1 MAVAILAVVMVCS
14 CIFAAFADGFGGNT
28 ANALSITQEE
38 ASQSYVDSLR
48 YGYNVTAGKSIYEI
62 DAFQDAAPI
71 LKPFSEGLYK
81 YVNKREVNTKSDA
94 GNYEANNA
102 LSIAKQYSRTLS
114 GGIEANVRVVQAD
127 LNATFDL
134 SNRFAKTYDEYYA
147 VYYQEI
153 TRNTYVIM
161 ESVDLRDYLTDE
173 FKSDMA
179 KIKTETDASN
189 FIQRYGTHLFTGLK
203 WGGMLQVSNYQQTQS
218 RTERISTDIA
228 LSAKIGN
235 TIAANGSFSFA
246 ENVEAQEN
254 SSNKTSRYRCTLYG
268 GKAVTSAT
276 VDQVF
281 KYNSGEL
288 SGKGNYVYKEW
299 VDSINE
305 NQNLAI
311 IGRPD
316 NARYVPVWDLLP
328 DGTEYLAAK
337 RCLRNAYTT
346 LCGDQYDEFLKK
358 YPTTSR
364 EIGES
369 GVETGVG
376 TIDGYTMTYAGNTSY
391 NQLSKSATECSVY
404 RGSTI
409 SMNCTTDT
417 IPAGMKNWKV
427 EGNPDWVE
435 VVDSVSGIFRI
446 KGNAIAGRTFNLQLY
461 SGDTLAKDLGE
472 IFVVKSASF
481 SGGEGTEESPYILS
495 TKEDLLTLSAD
506 SSLWEKS
513 YRLSTDIDLE
523 NTSWSPLGVSDNL
536 FGGTFDGNHCTI
548 SNVKINSPRDKAVGL
563 FGYIDK
569 NATIK
574 DLFVNNVTIGYEDKQ
589 MLESDVS
596 YAGGL
601 VGNSK
606 GTLENCLVDNLCINA
621 RCVISNSQNN
631 LSVGGLVGTA
641 SGTIKQCGV
650 RNCAIISGYLMDELV
665 GDPNADANKVKD
677 SINEFGKNPKTAIVY
692 VGGFIGEA
700 SDCKISNCYVNSV
713 AKLSSQAATYTTTVS
728 VGGLCGYVGTS
739 TKVDTSVVGEI
750 TKFLSSVVSNNSR
763 KCKSSFVGDKTN
775 TLEKDAVPT
784 FSKCYAQ
791 KVDGIESGVDS
802 GCTVLGE
809 ITWSAVV
816 NENGLSKTIWCAEK
830 GTQFPILIK
839 QEIGTEAL
847 SYDVSKAKTEFYYG
861 ESFDIAGVSV
871 SGTYRSSGEE
881 IQLDV
886 FSYDSSAYN
895 PMQEGTYKIKIYAM
909 GKETAYEVVV
919 RKIKVVNIKVEA
931 IDPSKT
937 YYVDETIDVNDYKVS
952 YVLEDGSLLDPTA
965 EKLSYVQY
973 PTGKIVADNT
983 RYTYAL
989 GDNEIIFNCGSM
1001 SASTIVEGIEKVV
1014 SSIRIGKN
1022 PKKMSYI
1029 AGETFNREEMEVIAN
1044 YTDGTSEIVD
1054 DKELEIIGERIS
1066 EGENEVIISYG
1077 AYKTAAVVVQ
1087 GEPAP
1092 SETYIVKFVDYD
1104 GSLISEK
1111 TYTSGSSVN
1120 VPSNPTRSSDNT
1132 YKYTFSGWSPNVAT
1146 TCTANATYTAQ
1157 YTQTYMEYT
1166 IVFVGEDGREI
1177 ARNTYHYGDTV
1188 TAPEL
1193 PDKTIGGVKYVGS
1206 WDSDFVAIC
1215 NGNKTYT
1222 AKYTKSGSDVGDGE
1236 YAIVFKYDDGT
1247 IIETQ
1252 HHNFGEDVVAP
1263 INVTKAS
1270 DNVYSYKFVG
1280 WDKTVKNVCIANA
1293 EYIAV
1298 FEKIYIEYTIKFVDS
1313 DGTIISSNTYHYGDT
1328 VTAPKLPDK
1337 TIDGVKYVGSWGSDF
1352 VAICNGNK
1360 TYTAQYT
1367 KNGSDSG
1374 SGEYTV
1380 VFKYDDGTIIE
1391 SQHHDFGDDVVAPT
1405 NVTKESDKVY
1415 SYKFVGWDKTVKN
1428 VCIANAEYI
1437 AVFEKVYIEYTV
1449 EFVNYDG
1456 TVISSKTY
1464 HYGDE
1469 LILPEEPT
1477 REDTKNTAYKFV
1489 GWGTVRS
1496 LVVDDVT
1503 YTAQYTESPIAEK
1516 GVMTIKTWLFVV
1528 IILALAISFIWALVY
1543 TIKWGL

>member
-1 MAVAILAVVMVCS
+1 MTREKRTRVMAVAILAVVMVCS
-14 CIFAAFADGFGGNT
+14 CIFAAFADCFGGNI
-28 ANALSITQEE
+28 AKALDSIPSE
-38 ASQSYVDSLR
+38 AELPYVNSLR
-48 YGYNVTAGKSIYEI
+48 YGYNVTNGKPICSS
-62 DAFQDAAPI
+62 DAFRNGSAI
-71 LKPFSEGLYK
+71 LKDFREGLYK
-81 YVNKREVNTKSDA
+81 YVEKSVINTENA
-94 GNYEANNA
+94 GGNYSASNA
-102 LSIAKQYSRTLS
+102 RSIAEQYSMTLS
-114 GGIEANVRVVQAD
+114 GGIEAKVRVVEAD
-127 LNATFDL
+127 INGTFNMN
-134 SNRFAKTYDEYYA
+134 NRFSKTYDEYYA
-147 VYYQEI
+147 VFYQEVI
-153 TRNTYVIM
+153 RNSYIIDQ
-161 ESVDLRDYLTDE
+161 SVDLRDYLTDG
-173 FKSDMA
+173 FKSDMS
-179 KIKTETDASN
+179 KIKTETDASK
-189 FIQRYGTHLFTGLK
+189 FIQKYGTHLFTGFK
-203 WGGMLQVSNYQQTQS
+203 FGGMMQISNYQQTQS
-218 RTERISTDIA
+218 SSDRISTITQLSTKISSAIA
-228 LSAKIGN
+228 G
-235 TIAANGSFSFA
+235 GGDFSFA
-246 ENVEAQEN
+246 EEYESKEN
-254 SSNKTSRYRCTLYG
+254 STNKISRYNFKFYG
-268 GKAVTSAT
+268 GKAVTAASI
-276 VDQVF
+276 DQVF
-281 KYNSGEL
+281 KYNSAEL

-316 NARYVPVWDLLP
+316 SAAYVPVWDLLP

-337 RCLRNAYTT
+337 RYLRNAYAT
-346 LCGDQYDEFLKK
+346 LCGDKYDEFLKE
-358 YPTTSR
+358 YPSTSR
-364 EIGES
+364 EIGEA
-369 GVETGVG
+369 GVDTGVG
-376 TIDGYTMTYAGNTSY
+376 TIDGYALTYAGNTSY
-391 NQLSKSATECSVY
+391 NQLSESTTDCPVY

-417 IPAGMKNWKV
+417 IPAGMKKWKV
-427 EGNPDWVE
+427 KGNPDWVE
-435 VVDSVSGIFRI
+435 VVDAVSGIFRI
-446 KGNAIAGRTFNLQLY
+446 KDNAVAGRTFSLQLY
-461 SGDTLAKDLGE
+461 SGDTLVKDLGE
-472 IFVVKSASF
+472 IFSIKSASF

-495 TKEDLLTLSAD
+495 TKEDLLALSGD
-506 SSLWEKS
+506 SSLWGKS
-513 YRLSTDIDLE
+513 YRLSTNIDLE
-523 NTSWSPLGVSDNL
+523 NTSWSPIGGSDNL
-536 FGGTFDGNHCTI
+536 FSGTFDGNHCTI
-548 SNVKINSPRDKAVGL
+548 SNVKVTTPRDKAIGL
-563 FGYIDK
+563 FGYIDSS
-569 NATIK
+569 ATIK
-574 DLFVNNVTIGYEDKQ
+574 DLFVDNVNIGYEDKQ

-606 GTLENCLVDNLCINA
+606 GTLENCLVDDLCINA

-692 VGGFIGEA
+692 VGGFIGET

-763 KCKSSFVGDKTN
+763 KKCKSSFVGDKTN

-861 ESFDIAGVSV
+861 ESFDIAGASV
-871 SGTYRSSGEE
+871 SGTYLNSEDE
-881 IQLDV
+881 IKLKV

-909 GKETAYEVVV
+909 GRETAYEVVV

-1054 DKELEIIGERIS
+1054 NKELEIIGERIS
-1066 EGENEVIISYG
+1066 EGGNEVIISYG
-1077 AYKTAAVVVQ
+1077 AYKTASVVVQ

-1157 YTQTYMEYT
+1157 YTQTYIEYT

-1236 YAIVFKYDDGT
+1236 YTIVFKYDDGT

-1298 FEKIYIEYTIKFVDS
+1298 FEKIYIEYT
-1313 DGTIISSNTYHYGDT
+1313 
-1328 VTAPKLPDK
+1328 
-1337 TIDGVKYVGSWGSDF
+1337 VK
-1352 VAICNGNK
+1352 
-1360 TYTAQYT
+1360 
-1367 KNGSDSG
+1367 
-1374 SGEYTV
+1374 
-1380 VFKYDDGTIIE
+1380 
-1391 SQHHDFGDDVVAPT
+1391 
-1405 NVTKESDKVY
+1405 
-1415 SYKFVGWDKTVKN
+1415 
-1428 VCIANAEYI
+1428 
-1437 AVFEKVYIEYTV
+1437 
-1449 EFVNYDG
+1449 FVNYDG
-1456 TVISSKTY
+1456 TVISTETY
-1464 HYGDE
+1464 HYGDK
-1469 LILPEEPT
+1469 LVLPKDEPT
-1477 REDTKNTAYKFV
+1477 RESANNTEYKFV
-1489 GWGTVRS
+1489 GWGTTS
-1496 LVVDDVT
+1496 DLVVENVT

-1516 GVMTIKTWLFVV
+1516 SVITISIWLFVTMLV
-1528 IILALAISFIWALVY
+1528 ALVGV
-1543 TIKWGL
+1543 TGWAFAVTFRRKSH